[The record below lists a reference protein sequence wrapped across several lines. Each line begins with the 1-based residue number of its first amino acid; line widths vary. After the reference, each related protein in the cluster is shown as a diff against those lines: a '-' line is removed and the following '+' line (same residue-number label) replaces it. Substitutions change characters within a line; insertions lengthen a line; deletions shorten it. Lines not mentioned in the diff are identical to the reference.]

1 MRNKIL
7 IIIHCGIPKPNVLYN
22 IIKKYRKTAKHK
34 RYDFRNQP
42 EKLEQPN

>member
-1 MRNKIL
+1 MKNKIPV
-7 IIIHCGIPKPNVLYN
+7 IIYGGIPKPKVLYN
-22 IIKKYRKTAKHK
+22 IIKQYRKTGENK